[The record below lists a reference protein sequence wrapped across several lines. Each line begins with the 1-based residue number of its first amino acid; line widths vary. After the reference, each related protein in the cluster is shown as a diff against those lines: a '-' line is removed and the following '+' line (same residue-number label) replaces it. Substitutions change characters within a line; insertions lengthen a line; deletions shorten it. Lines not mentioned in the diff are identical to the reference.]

1 MRNLQNRQF
10 PSRRWWPGPEIPFWA
25 GGDKDADEEEELGAS
40 APQRAK
46 LEPPQVGAAAGAVV
60 QAGVVECHTSKVG
73 EAAAAGGDNDDD
85 DGNGGT
91 IVLSAPTPV
100 AGTHD
105 PFAPS
110 SSLEGTTTVRY
121 ERRNDGGSLE
131 TANLRERDAFN
142 QGKKRVAIISDAAS
156 SGISLHADRRF
167 PNAHMRRVHITL
179 ELPWSADKAV
189 QQLGRTHRS
198 NQRQPP
204 EYVFSITEV
213 GGRASSGLGSGEAAA
228 IAGCAHAWR
237 PPRHC
242 RWVRLVL
249 RGLQLGYQARARVAA
264 PAVPH
269 DFAEGRRNGGVAGT
283 ACAASNSGF
292 RDAAAAGSRLAG
304 GGMEGGG
311 LAQAPFGDGGAEVAS
326 GGGARQGARRRE
338 RRPPRRRPGQVD

>member
-1 MRNLQNRQF
+1 
-10 PSRRWWPGPEIPFWA
+10 
-25 GGDKDADEEEELGAS
+25 
-40 APQRAK
+40 
-46 LEPPQVGAAAGAVV
+46 VV

-85 DGNGGT
+85 DGSGGT
-91 IVLSAPTPV
+91 IVLSAPMPV

-110 SSLEGTTTVRY
+110 SSLEGTTMVRY

-213 GGRASSGLGSGEAAA
+213 GGERRLASAVAKRLQSLGALTHGDRRATAGGSVSSFEAFNWDTKQGRASLLQLYRTIS
-228 IAGCAHAWR
+228 
-237 PPRHC
+237 
-242 RWVRLVL
+242 L
-249 RGLQLGYQARARVAA
+249 RGGATEALQALPALPATAASEMPPQQAADLRAVGWKEADLPKLHLA
-264 PAVPH
+264 MEAQKWLQEVGL
-269 DFAEGRRNGGVAGT
+269 DKELAGESAGRR
-283 ACAASNSGF
+283 
-292 RDAAAAGSRLAG
+292 G
-304 GGMEGGG
+304 GG
-311 LAQAPFGDGGAEVAS
+311 P
-326 GGGARQGARRRE
+326 ARWA
-338 RRPPRRRPGQVD
+338 DIYLCF